1 MRGWG
6 AVLLVLLLVG
16 CSKRPE
22 GIPAPDPGWFAG
34 FKDGCPDLRGTYTFQ
49 HAGGKRQ
56 RFLGVA
62 IERALDKVPDHH
74 GVWSID
80 AIDDQQIVLSSWSST
95 EDTHTAFKEWR
106 REEPY
111 QYALWAGS
119 LVARQAVGGLR
130 LERDPRKVRVP
141 PPMLTQQLTTSI
153 SNMAYACEKGWV
165 VFSGDE
171 MPDVDHMDRGEVRM
185 TRARD
190 GGLVAVT
197 RYKVRQSFSIWC
209 GDGCKPDI
217 DLGEGEREY
226 WWHAAPAPAAEI
238 TPIDWAKWVANDD
251 RPLAAREMYHD
262 GVFMPYQ
269 TQEQR
274 DARLL
279 AKKYLS
285 GAMDEVPAPAPDA
298 SVAMCAPLTRK
309 LGEQVAGALDITRVQ
324 CTARRCTLEG
334 HADTRSRVSD
344 TMRAMDQ
351 GGVRGVDLA
360 VLEQTREGQRFVLN
374 LDHDCAE

>member
-1 MRGWG
+1 MRRWG
-6 AVLLVLLLVG
+6 TMLMMVLLVG
-16 CSKRPE
+16 CSERPD
-22 GIPAPDPGWFAG
+22 GMPGPDPGLFAR
-34 FKDGCPDLRGTYTFQ
+34 FKDGCPDLRGTYTFN
-49 HAGGKRQ
+49 HAEGQRQ
-56 RFLGVA
+56 RFLGKA
-62 IERALDKVPDHH
+62 MEDALDRVPDRY
-74 GVWSID
+74 GVWSVD
-80 AIDDQQIVLSSWSST
+80 AIDEAQIVLSSWSST
-95 EDTHTAFKEWR
+95 EDTHEAFKAWR

-141 PPMLTQQLTTSI
+141 PPMLTQRLTTSI
-153 SNMAYACEKGWV
+153 SNMAYTCEQGWV
-165 VFSGDE
+165 VFSGE
-171 MPDVDHMDRGEVRM
+171 ERPDVDHMGHAEVRM
-185 TRARD
+185 TRAVD
-190 GGLVAVT
+190 GGLVAVA
-197 RYKVRQSFSIWC
+197 RYKVRQSFSLWC

-217 DLGEGEREY
+217 DLGEGERAY

-238 TPIDWAKWVANDD
+238 TPIDWAKWVAYDD
-251 RPLAAREMYHD
+251 RPLAAREMYQD

-279 AKKYLS
+279 AQKYLS
-285 GAMDEVPAPAPDA
+285 GAMDEVPAPTPDA

-309 LGEQVAGALDITRVQ
+309 LGEYVGGLLDITRVQ

-334 HADTRSRVSD
+334 HAQTQSRVSD
-344 TMRAMDQ
+344 AMRAMDD
-351 GGVRGVDLA
+351 GGIRGVELA
-360 VLEQTREGQRFVLN
+360 EIEQVREGQRFVLN

>member
-1 MRGWG
+1 MRRWG
-6 AVLLVLLLVG
+6 MVLMMALLVG
-16 CSKRPE
+16 CSERPD
-22 GIPAPDPGWFAG
+22 GMPGPDPGLFAG
-34 FKDGCPDLRGTYTFQ
+34 FREGCPDLRGTYTFN
-49 HAGGKRQ
+49 HAEGRRQ
-56 RFLGVA
+56 RFLGKA
-62 IERALDKVPDHH
+62 MEDALDRVPDRYS
-74 GVWSID
+74 VWSLD
-80 AIDDQQIVLSSWSST
+80 AIDEAQIVLSSWSST
-95 EDTHTAFKEWR
+95 EDTHEAFKEWR

-130 LERDPRKVRVP
+130 LERDSRKVRAP
-141 PPMLTQQLTTSI
+141 PPMLTQRLTTSI

-171 MPDVDHMDRGEVRM
+171 LPSSEHMDLGEVRM
-185 TRARD
+185 TRAQD
-190 GGLVAVT
+190 GGLVAVV
-197 RYKVRQSFSIWC
+197 RYKVQQSFSVWC
-209 GDGCKPDI
+209 GDSCKPDI

-251 RPLAAREMYHD
+251 RPLAAREMYQD

-309 LGEQVAGALDITRVQ
+309 LGEHVGGLLDITRVH
-324 CTARRCTLEG
+324 CIARRCTLEG
-334 HADTRSRVSD
+334 RADTRSLVSD
-344 TMRAMDQ
+344 AMRAMDH

-360 VLEQTREGQRFVLN
+360 VLEQAREGQRFVLS